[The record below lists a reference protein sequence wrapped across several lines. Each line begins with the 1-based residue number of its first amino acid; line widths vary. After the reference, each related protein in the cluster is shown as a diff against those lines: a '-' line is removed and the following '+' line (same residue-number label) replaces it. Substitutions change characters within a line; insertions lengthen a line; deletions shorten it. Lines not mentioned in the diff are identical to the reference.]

1 MAGTYVT
8 DITTL
13 SDGTTGTPTEATA
26 YPAATSLIS
35 NDGDIYLQG
44 VSAYSALSA
53 QKSANVG
60 QSILY
65 NNGAAIT
72 ATEGHVLSIWSLWP
86 VPSGLSTY
94 NAAIPGAQIVVG
106 SAVGT
111 IRTYTVDGSDT
122 SPYGG
127 WKFYTVDLRNAATGA
142 TTGYT
147 GTTPQYIGIAYYII
161 TAFNRAVL
169 FSLDTVRY
177 GRMTMSATSGTG
189 TAIDNVNPL
198 SSSAANFPQMADYND
213 YNEGGTPSFGAAVD
227 GGYHRFGQC
236 QDIDGGYLLRGV
248 ISIGTT
254 ASPVYFDDANRAI
267 FINDEYLTY
276 ADFNRIEIRN
286 ASSTVKLSSMVFSFI
301 PRSDIITLADAPAT
315 PRGNFEMFANALVNF
330 DSCSFT
336 DMGTF
341 TFLAGAT
348 GSFVDDCTFRRCQ
361 TVFPNEMSMS
371 GINFVNTQ
379 STNGAIQ
386 YDSVADGENV
396 TFCNFINNTVGPAIK
411 ITAAGTYT
419 FNGHQFT
426 DNTTQVDFSGTG
438 TCTIVPTNGSNVIQA
453 NVTASGGGTI
463 IVQAPQYDF
472 SVTNVVA
479 NTEIR
484 ILRQSDLLELAGAE
498 DVGNSTPGTS
508 NTVITTDPDDSTRYV
523 VTYSYPFVAN
533 TAVFVVAHNLQY
545 QWLRSKVTL
554 REENSSLKIAQIA
567 DRQYLNP

>member
-1 MAGTYVT
+1 MAGTYAT

-26 YPAATSLIS
+26 YSAGASFTS
-35 NDGDIYLQG
+35 NDTDIFLQG
-44 VSAYSALSA
+44 ISAYSSLSV
-53 QKSANVG
+53 QKTANAG

-72 ATEGHVLSIWSLWP
+72 ATAGHVLSIWSLWP

-94 NAAIPGAQIVVG
+94 NAATPGAQIVVG

-147 GTTPQYIGIAYYII
+147 GTTPQYMGIAYYII
-161 TAFNRAVL
+161 VAFNRSVL

-177 GRMTMSATSGTG
+177 GRMTMTATSGTG

-213 YNEGGTPSFGAAVD
+213 YNGGGTPLFGAAVD

-276 ADFNRIEIRN
+276 DDFNRIEIRN

-301 PRSDIITLADAPAT
+301 PRSDIITAADAPAT
-315 PRGNFEMFANALVNF
+315 PRCNVEMFDNALVDF
-330 DSCSFT
+330 DFCTFT

-341 TFLAGAT
+341 TFLTGAT

-361 TVFPNEMSMS
+361 TVFPKGMSMNRT
-371 GINFVNTQ
+371 IFVNTQ
-379 STNGAIQ
+379 SANGAVQ
-386 YDSVADGENV
+386 FDSVSDGENLLNCFF
-396 TFCNFINNTVGPAIK
+396 TNNTVGPAIK
-411 ITAAGTYT
+411 ITAAGTYNFVGHT
-419 FNGHQFT
+419 FSG
-426 DNTTQVDFSGTG
+426 NTVQVEFSGTG
-438 TCTIVPTNGSNVIQA
+438 TCTIVPSNDSNVSQA
-453 NVTASGGGTI
+453 NVTATGGGTI
-463 IVQAPQYDF
+463 TVETPAVN
-472 SVTNVVA
+472 VTLTGLKENSEVRA
-479 NTEIR
+479 YLGTDPATATEIGGV
-484 ILRQSDLLELAGAE
+484 E
-498 DVGNSTPGTS
+498 NSTTS
-508 NTVITTDPDDSTRYV
+508 FTFSQSVGGQAGYIQIFNKQYLPVLIEL
-523 VTYSYPFVAN
+523 TYS
-533 TAVFVVAHNLQY
+533 
-545 QWLRSKVTL
+545 
-554 REENSSLKIAQIA
+554 SSNQEIPIQQFF
-567 DRQYLNP
+567 DRQYESLDPGV